1 MTHSIHHNHTYTQ
14 KDIYNKKMPLTL
26 YTNPISQP
34 SRTVWWLMTWKM
46 PAGSFNV
53 TMTNPGAKKA
63 KAPMVGSRSPTFL
76 ENTDGVGT
84 IPALELESG
93 QWIYESNAI
102 MAYLADKYGWED
114 LYPKNLEERAK
125 INQYF
130 NWHHGNVRKV
140 TTSRFAPLVRL
151 DLKFNDD
158 LIASDYKMA
167 QRALQNVEARLGK
180 SKFICGES
188 LSLAD
193 FAASGDI
200 LQMLDEFCGMA
211 DFSNY
216 PNILRW
222 SEDMKQL
229 PKFDE
234 MHKALVGFG
243 NKVFKKNFAK
253 AGRSKL

>member
-1 MTHSIHHNHTYTQ
+1 
-14 KDIYNKKMPLTL
+14 MPLTL

-125 INQYF
+125 IN
-130 NWHHGNVRKV
+130 
-140 TTSRFAPLVRL
+140 
-151 DLKFNDD
+151 
-158 LIASDYKMA
+158 
-167 QRALQNVEARLGK
+167 
-180 SKFICGES
+180 
-188 LSLAD
+188 
-193 FAASGDI
+193 
-200 LQMLDEFCGMA
+200 
-211 DFSNY
+211 
-216 PNILRW
+216 
-222 SEDMKQL
+222 
-229 PKFDE
+229 
-234 MHKALVGFG
+234 
-243 NKVFKKNFAK
+243 
-253 AGRSKL
+253 

>member
-1 MTHSIHHNHTYTQ
+1 M
-14 KDIYNKKMPLTL
+14 
-26 YTNPISQP
+26 
-34 SRTVWWLMTWKM
+34 
-46 PAGSFNV
+46 
-53 TMTNPGAKKA
+53 
-63 KAPMVGSRSPTFL
+63 
-76 ENTDGVGT
+76 
-84 IPALELESG
+84 
-93 QWIYESNAI
+93 
-102 MAYLADKYGWED
+102 
-114 LYPKNLEERAK
+114 
-125 INQYF
+125 
-130 NWHHGNVRKV
+130 

-234 MHKALVGFG
+234 MHKALAGFG